1 MKLAQ
6 VWIETASLKVNQ
18 TYTYLCEDDS
28 LKKGMRVFVNFNGRN
43 LIGFVESVQMCC
55 ESEDEL
61 KKRLGFQVKKISSIL
76 DKESLLTDELHD
88 LALWMAK
95 ETVSP
100 VISCFQAMLPNKIK
114 PSSSHQSIKMET
126 WVRCS
131 CASSSVLTKKQAE
144 AFEALQVKG
153 EMMLSEWRNE
163 YKSVSKKLEQM
174 HLVEQFKKEAVYRKL
189 QPIQIQT
196 DLKLTAE
203 QMRAKRE
210 IEQSNQNV
218 VLLHGI
224 TGSGKTEIYLHM
236 ARDVLSKGRQ
246 VLILVPEISL
256 TPQMVKRVKERFGSD
271 VAIYHSGLNH
281 QEKYEQYQMIRH
293 HEVSVVVGTRSAVF
307 MPFDNL
313 GLIVMDEEHDQSYK
327 QDSLPQYHCRDVCI
341 RRASYHNC
349 KVVLGSAT
357 PSLDSYAR
365 AIKQVYGLVELKE
378 RINHSLPEVIC
389 VSTKDAMKKGES
401 YMITDVLKEKIAE
414 RLSRSEQVI
423 LLLNRRGYS
432 PVLKCAECGEV
443 LMCPHCDVAMS
454 YHKEEHCLK
463 CHVCGYRSPLIHQCP
478 SCHASHWMTM
488 GFGTQKLEEEVLKM
502 FPGVRTIRMDA
513 DTTSRKNAHEKLLDA
528 FGRKEADVLIG
539 TQMIAKGLDYPDV
552 TLVGVVNADAGLHH
566 TDFRSV
572 ESTFHLIVQASGR
585 SGRSDKK
592 GEVVLQAFDPSHYVI
607 QTGAANDY
615 LSFFK
620 KEMEYRRNSG
630 NPPYTYLISVQLS
643 DIHQNSLLKEA
654 QILTNLFRV
663 FSDFRV
669 LGPSELARQQDRYRM
684 RILLKGKNLNLM
696 KEAVHKAVSTHREK
710 QMRTTLSVDVNPQ
723 HLD

>member
-1 MKLAQ
+1 
-6 VWIETASLKVNQ
+6 
-18 TYTYLCEDDS
+18 
-28 LKKGMRVFVNFNGRN
+28 
-43 LIGFVESVQMCC
+43 
-55 ESEDEL
+55 
-61 KKRLGFQVKKISSIL
+61 
-76 DKESLLTDELHD
+76 
-88 LALWMAK
+88 
-95 ETVSP
+95 
-100 VISCFQAMLPNKIK
+100 
-114 PSSSHQSIKMET
+114 
-126 WVRCS
+126 
-131 CASSSVLTKKQAE
+131 
-144 AFEALQVKG
+144 
-153 EMMLSEWRNE
+153 
-163 YKSVSKKLEQM
+163 
-174 HLVEQFKKEAVYRKL
+174 
-189 QPIQIQT
+189 
-196 DLKLTAE
+196 
-203 QMRAKRE
+203 
-210 IEQSNQNV
+210 
-218 VLLHGI
+218 
-224 TGSGKTEIYLHM
+224 
-236 ARDVLSKGRQ
+236 
-246 VLILVPEISL
+246 
-256 TPQMVKRVKERFGSD
+256 
-271 VAIYHSGLNH
+271 
-281 QEKYEQYQMIRH
+281 
-293 HEVSVVVGTRSAVF
+293 
-307 MPFDNL
+307 
-313 GLIVMDEEHDQSYK
+313 
-327 QDSLPQYHCRDVCI
+327 
-341 RRASYHNC
+341 
-349 KVVLGSAT
+349 
-357 PSLDSYAR
+357 
-365 AIKQVYGLVELKE
+365 
-378 RINHSLPEVIC
+378 
-389 VSTKDAMKKGES
+389 
-401 YMITDVLKEKIAE
+401 
-414 RLSRSEQVI
+414 
-423 LLLNRRGYS
+423 
-432 PVLKCAECGEV
+432 
-443 LMCPHCDVAMS
+443 
-454 YHKEEHCLK
+454 
-463 CHVCGYRSPLIHQCP
+463 
-478 SCHASHWMTM
+478 M